1 MDQSVIIEHF
11 RRYFPGT
18 PRIFTAPG
26 RVNLIG
32 EHTDYNDGFV
42 LPMAIQY
49 RVDIAVLPRTDRLL
63 NIRSGSMDD
72 SISFSLDENTRRRNH
87 WSDYTAG
94 VARMLELAGFFLPG
108 ADLLIEST
116 VPVGASLS
124 SSAALEVA
132 SGLALLST
140 VDGHMKPGDLALLAQ
155 RAENEFVGMN
165 CGIMDQFIS
174 ARGEKGH
181 ALFLDCRSLDFR
193 QVPLPSDLASIVVCN
208 TMVKHELSG
217 SEYNRRREE
226 CEEGVTLLQKTY
238 PEITALR
245 DVSPEKFAKSEEAL
259 PEVIRMR
266 CRHVV
271 TEDQR
276 VLNSVK
282 ALQAGNMARFGKL
295 MDESH
300 NSLRDYYQV
309 SSPELDIMVELARKI
324 PGCLGARMTG
334 GGFGGCTVNLVNVDA
349 VSGFQNIIQDG
360 YYRETGLTPEIYISA
375 PADGA
380 REIILKPVKDR

>member
-1 MDQSVIIEHF
+1 MDQSVVIEHF

-42 LPMAIQY
+42 LPMAIKY
-49 RVDIAVLPRTDRLL
+49 RVDIAVSPRAYRIL

-72 SISFSLDENTRRRNH
+72 SISVYLDKNIRKRDH

-116 VPVGASLS
+116 VPVGAGLS

-140 VDGHMKPGDLALLAQ
+140 VDGHMKPGDLARLAQ

-193 QVPLPSDLASIVVCN
+193 QVSLPSNRASIIICN

-226 CEEGVTLLQKTY
+226 CEEGVTLLQKIY
-238 PEITALR
+238 PKITALR
-245 DVSPEKFAKSEEAL
+245 DVSPEEFTRCKDKL
-259 PEVIRMR
+259 PDIIRRR
-266 CRHVV
+266 CRHVI

-276 VLNSVK
+276 VLDSVA
-282 ALQAGNMARFGKL
+282 ALKEGNLERFGSL
-295 MDESH
+295 MIASH
-300 NSLRDYYQV
+300 ASLRNDYEV
-309 SSPELDIMVELARKI
+309 SCRELDIMVDLACQI
-324 PGCLGARMTG
+324 PGCLGSRMTG
-334 GGFGGCTVNLVNVDA
+334 GGFGGCTVNLVSVA
-349 VSGFQNIIQDG
+349 TVSNFRNAIREG
-360 YYRETGLTPEIYISA
+360 YYRKTSRDPEIYISA
-375 PADGA
+375 PAAGA
-380 REIILKPVKDR
+380 REII

>member
-1 MDQSVIIEHF
+1 MDQSVVIKHF

-49 RVDIAVLPRTDRLL
+49 RVDIAVSPRTDRLL

-72 SISFSLDENTRRRNH
+72 SISFHLDDNTRRRNH

-116 VPVGASLS
+116 VPVGAGLS

-140 VDGHMKPGDLALLAQ
+140 VDGHMEPGDLASLAQ

-193 QVPLPSDLASIVVCN
+193 QVPLPSNRASIVICN

-226 CEEGVTLLQKTY
+226 CEEGVTLLQKIY
-238 PEITALR
+238 PKITALR
-245 DVSPEKFAKSEEAL
+245 DVSPEEFTRCEDEL
-259 PEVIRMR
+259 PDIIRRR
-266 CRHVV
+266 CRHVI

-276 VLNSVK
+276 VLDSVA
-282 ALQAGNMARFGKL
+282 ALEEGDLERFGTL
-295 MDESH
+295 MIASH
-300 NSLRDYYQV
+300 ASLRNDYEV
-309 SSPELDIMVELARKI
+309 SCRELDIMVDLASRI

-334 GGFGGCTVNLVNVDA
+334 GGFGGCTVNLVSVAA
-349 VSGFQNIIQDG
+349 VSNFRNTIRES
-360 YYRETGLTPEIYISA
+360 YCRETGLTPKIYISA
-375 PADGA
+375 PTDGA
-380 REIILKPVKDR
+380 REII

>member
-1 MDQSVIIEHF
+1 MDQSVVIEHF

-49 RVDIAVLPRTDRLL
+49 RVDIAVSPRTDRLL
-63 NIRSGSMDD
+63 NIQSGSMDD
-72 SISFSLDENTRRRNH
+72 SISFYLDDNTRRRNH

-116 VPVGASLS
+116 VPVGAGLS
-124 SSAALEVA
+124 SSAGLEVA

-193 QVPLPSDLASIVVCN
+193 QVPLPSNRTSIVICN

-226 CEEGVTLLQKTY
+226 CEEGVTLLQKIY
-238 PEITALR
+238 PKITALR
-245 DVSPEKFAKSEEAL
+245 DVSPEEFARCEDEL
-259 PEVIRMR
+259 PDIIRRR
-266 CRHVV
+266 CRHVI

-276 VLNSVK
+276 VLDSVT
-282 ALQAGNMARFGKL
+282 ALEEGDLERFGTL
-295 MDESH
+295 MIASH
-300 NSLRDYYQV
+300 ASLRNDYEV
-309 SSPELDIMVELARKI
+309 SCRELDLMVDIASKI

-334 GGFGGCTVNLVNVDA
+334 GGFGGCTVNLVSVAA
-349 VSGFQNIIQDG
+349 VSNFRNAIREG
-360 YYRETGLTPEIYISA
+360 YYRKTSQDPEIYIST
-375 PADGA
+375 PAAGA
-380 REIILKPVKDR
+380 REII